1 MRMTF
6 FHLCRRCTTQQKGS
20 SFLLTKDIASRYGLW
35 SILKLEALNCV
46 AWFFLRACAAARTC
60 GDCSF
65 GAFDWQNIALA
76 RLLLVCHHLKK
87 DLIWAFTRLMNSSSF
102 WARWAFLYPLVVV
115 SLLVVTDCVPKPH
128 PPLPTGAERRGW
140 SNWCW
145 ALGIGFRWQGS
156 SESTA
161 LCQIDERLF
170 SSWWEGLHGV
180 QVPALSTFPLYFC
193 SMPYSTSSF
202 TGCKSP
208 GTCSSSAGKGK
219 GAPKKAKDLS
229 KRHHLFKKNYQ

>member
-65 GAFDWQNIALA
+65 GAFDWQYCTCQVITSLPPPEEGPNLSFYTLDEQLELLGKVGISVPIGRSSLVGCYWLCAL
-76 RLLLVCHHLKK
+76 
-87 DLIWAFTRLMNSSSF
+87 M
-102 WARWAFLYPLVVV
+102 
-115 SLLVVTDCVPKPH
+115 PH
-128 PPLPTGAERRGW
+128 SPLPTGAERRGW
-140 SNWCW
+140 HDWCW
-145 ALGIGFRWQGS
+145 ALGRGFRWQGS

-161 LCQIDERLF
+161 LCRIYERLF
-170 SSWWEGLHGV
+170 WSWWEGLHGV
-180 QVPALSTFPLYFC
+180 QVPSLSIFPLYFY
-193 SMPYSTSSF
+193 SMPYSTSF
-202 TGCKSP
+202 
-208 GTCSSSAGKGK
+208 
-219 GAPKKAKDLS
+219 
-229 KRHHLFKKNYQ
+229 